1 MSNEDLKDYDISKV
15 TLQIVNGYIYTIYF
29 THPDKGTLVY
39 RVFVNV
45 NG

>member
-15 TLQIVNGYIYTIYF
+15 TRQIVNGYIYTIYF
-29 THPDKGTLVY
+29 SHPDKGTIVY
-39 RVFVNV
+39 RVFVNF